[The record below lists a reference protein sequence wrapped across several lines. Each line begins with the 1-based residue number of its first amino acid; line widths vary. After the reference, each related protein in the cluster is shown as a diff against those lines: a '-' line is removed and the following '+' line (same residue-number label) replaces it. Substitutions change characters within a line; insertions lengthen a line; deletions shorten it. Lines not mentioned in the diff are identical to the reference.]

1 MNSSGRCAASILVAL
16 IAFPLAWSGSRGQH
30 AITISRLTY
39 HGWRQSCGIN
49 NGKTEIIVVTAIGR
63 VMQFQFVDEPGV
75 FWENPATFGS
85 KPDPASAKWGNFG
98 GDKSWPA
105 PQDDWPKIIGR
116 GWPPPPT
123 FDSVPLEGKV
133 LSNTLELESP
143 VDPSYGIR
151 FRRRIEIDRRR
162 PIMTITTTYEK
173 VAGNPVKV
181 GIGVIT
187 QLSDPDRV
195 FMVLPEKSRFTQGYV
210 EQQFGLPADLRV
222 DGRFVSMRR
231 GKQAQIG
238 SDANTLLWMNDRYVL
253 RMDSSRVPGAE
264 YADQN
269 TSATVYTSADPLKYV
284 ELEPFGPL
292 ITMRVGDHIERA
304 VTYTLMRRTEKDPL
318 GQAKL
323 AVR

>member
-1 MNSSGRCAASILVAL
+1 L
-16 IAFPLAWSGSRGQH
+16 
-30 AITISRLTY
+30 
-39 HGWRQSCGIN
+39 
-49 NGKTEIIVVTAIGR
+49 
-63 VMQFQFVDEPGV
+63 
-75 FWENPATFGS
+75 
-85 KPDPASAKWGNFG
+85 KPDPRSAEWGNFG

-105 PQDDWPKIIGR
+105 PQDDWPKMIGR

-123 FDSVPLEGKV
+123 FDSVPLEGKAV
-133 LSNTLELESP
+133 SSALLLESP
-143 VDPSYGIR
+143 VDPAYGIR

-187 QLSDPDRV
+187 QLSEPDRV
-195 FMVLPEKSRFTQGYV
+195 FMVLPEKTRFAQGYV
-210 EQQFGLPADLRV
+210 QQQFGLPADLRV

-253 RMDSSRVPGAE
+253 RIDSSRVPAAE

-292 ITMRVGDHIERA
+292 RTMRVGDHIERV

-323 AVR
+323 AAR

>member
-1 MNSSGRCAASILVAL
+1 MNFSCKCAASILVAL
-16 IAFPLAWSGSRGQH
+16 IAFPLAGSGSQGQH
-30 AITISRLTY
+30 AITISRHTY
-39 HGWRQSCGIN
+39 HGWPESFVIN
-49 NGKTEIIVVTAIGR
+49 NGKAEIIVVPTIGR

-75 FWENPATFGS
+75 FWENPATYGL
-85 KPDPASAKWGNFG
+85 KPDPRSAEW

-105 PQDDWPKIIGR
+105 PQDDWRKMIGR

-123 FDSVPLEGKV
+123 FDSVPLEGKAV
-133 LSNTLELESP
+133 SSALLLESP
-143 VDPSYGIR
+143 VDPAYGIR

-195 FMVLPEKSRFTQGYV
+195 FMVLPEKTRFAQGYV
-210 EQQFGLPADLRV
+210 QQQFGLPADLRV

-253 RMDSSRVPGAE
+253 RIDSSRVPAAE

-292 ITMRVGDHIERA
+292 STMRVGDHIERV

-323 AVR
+323 AAR